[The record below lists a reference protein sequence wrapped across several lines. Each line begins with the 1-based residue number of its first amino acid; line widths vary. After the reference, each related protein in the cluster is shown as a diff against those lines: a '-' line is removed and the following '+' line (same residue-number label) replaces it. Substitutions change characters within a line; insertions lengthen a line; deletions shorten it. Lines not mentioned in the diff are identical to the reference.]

1 MVPLRLI
8 TEALGGQVT
17 WTDHETP
24 IAIEYGGHHIALTVG
39 DRAAT
44 VDGNTVETDVPA
56 QIVGDRTLVPI
67 RFVSEQLGMDIVYD
81 DASRCVS
88 ICALK

>member
-1 MVPLRLI
+1 M
-8 TEALGGQVT
+8 T

-39 DRAAT
+39 DRTAT

>member
-1 MVPLRLI
+1 M
-8 TEALGGQVT
+8 
-17 WTDHETP
+17 
-24 IAIEYGGHHIALTVG
+24 
-39 DRAAT
+39 
-44 VDGNTVETDVPA
+44 PA